1 MNRNAKGL
9 GFYLIVV
16 LLILLL
22 LTYFR
27 GGLEA
32 SQSWNYD
39 QLEEAITQEEV
50 VKVEITPNQEVPTG
64 SLKVLLSDGNVK
76 YVNVTDITKAE
87 SELREHES
95 IDVEIEDVERS
106 SVWISILPSLLIGTG
121 LCFYDD
127 EPAGRGRQQQDDEF
141 WQEPCTYDYAGC
153 KACDFRRR
161 SRAAGG
167 ERGA

>member
-87 SELREHES
+87 SELREQ
-95 IDVEIEDVERS
+95 ERLDFDS
-106 SVWISILPSLLIGTG
+106 AVTFDRYRTG

-153 KACDFRRR
+153 KACDLRRR

-167 ERGA
+167 EGGA